1 MTPFSAFRGILAL
14 GILSSLQIP
23 LLAAPAAP
31 DDYVWIEGEA
41 AQVNIKPN
49 IAGWGNKHF
58 LSNDKWL
65 HISVDADKIDK
76 TVPAEGVLLKY
87 PFTIQRAGDYEIWN
101 RIGFEFAR
109 SAFAWRLDGGE
120 WKTVSP
126 EELTTD
132 LMEIDF
138 FCEVAWLKL
147 GEGKLDAGPHTL
159 EIKLPKE
166 RDAQGKWRRIL
177 YAGDALCIHR
187 DSFAPRSKFKP
198 GEDGREA
205 IDREAAKQIFE
216 LPAPVAAGRRSSVA
230 LKGLWEVCRHDEQ
243 KPGPLAAPIQDFP
256 EHPFWR
262 GIPVPSDKNTAR
274 PDLVFAHRL
283 WYRTTVKVPENC
295 AGKSFYLVFPQ
306 NNLNT
311 TVYVNGIYC
320 GFDKNPFARVQIDIS
335 KAVKPGA
342 NEIRVGIRDAWYA
355 HSYNPKNPLALRKT
369 FNLPKKFFGDGFQRL
384 AYPVW
389 GHPESGILVTPELV
403 CAGSAYTADVFCKP
417 SVQKKELGL
426 EVRISNSSK
435 TPLSGEVLFEAVNAR
450 GEVEK
455 KFGPRKIEL
464 AGNADAVVNLNGA
477 WDNPKLWWPDDPA
490 MYVLRATLTRDGK
503 IVDVS
508 ETPFGFREWSWEGR
522 DFKLNGIVWHG
533 WADTHA
539 HATKEE
545 WLAFHRK
552 TNQRFMRFWGTSWM
566 NLPPE
571 EALNFFDKSGV
582 VVRRSGMLDGEGIGY
597 MAIEEDPDLKK
608 ESPIKMDLMRN
619 WRDQVV
625 AQVKGER
632 NHPSVMIWSIEN
644 EWLYINCI
652 NLYGGLMDQFEAE
665 VTKTSQA
672 VSAADPT
679 RPNMSDGGG
688 ACKAN
693 TMPVHGDHYTTGPF
707 PQYPALAYEV
717 NATGGGRGRWKWDE
731 KRPRF
736 IGEELYT
743 GHDPAF
749 AYFGGDEAFIGKQQ
763 ARRAVGLADRML
775 TEGYRWSGCGAWH
788 FWQGQDIAQGQYEA
802 NAPRAV
808 FCRQWDWTFGSGQKV
823 RRTLGI
829 FNDSR
834 FDDPI
839 RFTWTLNVN
848 GKKVAGKSR
857 EYRVPPGT
865 NEKFDLTLEMPT
877 VAERSEGELVLSLAA
892 QDREVFTDRKSVSI
906 LKPVSRVAAT
916 AKQVLV
922 FDPQG
927 TTAAFLDKNKM
938 PFTAV
943 KDLTALPESG
953 KVLIVGKDALDEKE
967 STSSRLAAYAV
978 GGRRVVVLE
987 QKHPLKY
994 QGVPADMDAEINEG
1008 RTAFAED
1015 LGHPALRGLAQKD
1028 FFTWSPDE
1036 LVYRNAY
1043 RKPSRGAKSL
1053 VQCHE
1058 KLENSALVEV
1068 PVADGLLLLCQLVV
1082 AEKLDTSAVAQQLL
1096 LNLVSHAASYR
1107 LTFRTVAACTEGDA
1121 PLAKTLDAIGL
1132 RYTKSGDPLQTLSTP
1147 GATLAVLA
1155 ATPAHLKT
1163 LAAHLDKVE
1172 QFTKNGGWIVF
1183 HGLTPEGLDDY
1194 NKIVGFEHMIRPFR
1208 RERVTLP
1215 AVKSRLMSGLT
1226 LNDVVMYSSEQIFP
1240 WAPGNYVAS
1249 DIFSYV
1255 VDFDNVAPFCRFPN
1269 DFLLNMVNGM
1279 VSADAWKYIVNVPA
1293 PANPPLDW
1301 LLKLPKEQE
1310 LIEMEWIGNTFY
1322 YPVTRVE
1329 LIVDGTHKASFAVK
1343 PNNEPQ
1349 VLAIDPPLKSKDIIL
1364 RLAAWDKVPGKAAVT
1379 GLDNIRLKARRSP
1392 EFYKKVRPMLNV
1404 GALMEYP
1411 RGEGGLVLC
1420 NLLFKEAGKEQAPVN
1435 FTKKQNILTTILR
1448 NLQAPFAAGKT
1459 VIAGANLTYR
1469 PLDISKSATQYRD
1482 EKGWFGDKRFTF
1494 KDMPT
1499 GISKFA
1505 GVPYNVYEFPTSPV
1519 PTVLML
1525 GGNGLPEK
1533 LPKAI
1538 HNIVINRKA
1547 DALFFLHTARMDAR
1561 RNPQEI
1567 KEKKKYEML
1576 RYVVHYKDGKSVE
1589 VPIHAEIDIDD
1600 YRQKEPRALPGA
1612 QIAWTRPYK
1621 DTDQS
1626 AVAYSKQWNNPRPE
1640 VEITTFDMVYG
1651 AQPRGV
1657 PVLIAV
1663 TTATAADNKDG
1674 HSKAH
1679 E

>member
-1 MTPFSAFRGILAL
+1 L
-14 GILSSLQIP
+14 LSLVAPTS
-23 LLAAPAAP
+23 AAPA
-31 DDYVWIEGEA
+31 DVEYVWIEGEA
-41 AQVNIKPN
+41 AQTDYKPN

-58 LSNDKWL
+58 LSGDKWL
-65 HISVDADKIDK
+65 HVAVDADKVEK
-76 TVPAEGVLLKY
+76 MVPEGGIVLKY
-87 PFTIQRAGDYEIWN
+87 PFALKKAGDYEIWN

-109 SAFAWRLDGGE
+109 SPFAWRLDGGD
-120 WKTVSP
+120 WKTVAP
-126 EELTTD
+126 DELTTD

-138 FCEVAWLKL
+138 FCEVAWLKMDSRR
-147 GEGKLDAGPHTL
+147 LDAGKHTL

-166 RDAQGKWRRIL
+166 RDRQGKWQRIL
-177 YAGDALCIHR
+177 YTGDALCIYGGH
-187 DSFAPRSKFKP
+187 FIPHANYKP
-198 GEDGREA
+198 GEDEKET
-205 IDREAAKQIFE
+205 IDRAAAKQLFE
-216 LPAPVAAGRRSSVA
+216 LSAPTAEGQRSSVA
-230 LKGLWEVCRHDEQ
+230 LNGPWQVCRHDEQ
-243 KPGPLAAPIQDFP
+243 MPSAVAEPIKDFP
-256 EHPFWR
+256 EQPHWK
-262 GIPVPSDKNTAR
+262 GIPVPSDKNTSR

-283 WYRTTVKVPENC
+283 WYRTKVNVPENC

-306 NNLNT
+306 NSLNT
-311 TVYVNGIYC
+311 TVYVNDVYC
-320 GFDKNPFARVQIDIS
+320 GFDKNPFARIQIDIS
-335 KAVKPGA
+335 KAVKPGV
-342 NEIRVGIRDAWYA
+342 NEIRVGIRDAWYGRTF
-355 HSYNPKNPLALRKT
+355 NPKNPLTLRKT
-369 FNLPKKFFGDGFQRL
+369 FNVPKKFFHDGFQRL

-389 GHPESGILVTPELV
+389 NHPESGILVTPKLV
-403 CAGSAYTADVFCKP
+403 CAGSAYAADVFCKP
-417 SVQKKELGL
+417 SVKNEQLALDVTIANGGAL
-426 EVRISNSSK
+426 
-435 TPLSGEVLFEAVNAR
+435 PLSGEVLCEAVNAK

-455 KFGPRKIEL
+455 KFALRAFKLDGRGTRTL
-464 AGNADAVVNLNGA
+464 AVAEKWANA
-477 WDNPKLWWPDDPA
+477 KRWWPDEPA
-490 MYVLRATLTRDGK
+490 MYRLRTTIKSDGK
-503 IVDVS
+503 ILDVK
-508 ETPFGFREWSWEGR
+508 ETPFGFREWSWDGR

-533 WADTHA
+533 WADTHT

-545 WLAFHRK
+545 WLDFYRK

-571 EALNFFDKSGV
+571 QALDFFDKGGV
-582 VVRRSGMLDGEGIGY
+582 VVRRSGMLDGEAIGY
-597 MAIEEDPDLKK
+597 MAIEEDADLK
-608 ESPIKMDLMRN
+608 ENGSIVKMDLMRN

-652 NLYGGLMDQFEAE
+652 NLYGGLMDQFESE
-665 VTKTSQA
+665 VTKTSRA

-679 RPNMSDGGG
+679 RPNMTDGGG

-707 PQYPALAYEV
+707 PLYPSLAYDV

-749 AYFGGDEAFIGKQQ
+749 ACIGGDAVFIGKQQ
-763 ARRAVGLADRML
+763 ARPAVGLMDRIL

-788 FWQGQDIAQGQYEA
+788 FWQTQDLAQGQYDA

-823 RRTLGI
+823 HRKLGI
-829 FNDSR
+829 FNDSHY
-834 FDDPI
+834 DDPI
-839 RFTWTLNVN
+839 RFTWALNVH
-848 GKKVAGKSR
+848 GKKVAGESR

-865 NEKFDLTLEMPT
+865 NEKFKVTLEMPE
-877 VAERSEGELVLSLAA
+877 VENRSEGEFVLSLYV
-892 QDREVFTDRKSVSI
+892 RGKEVFTDTKAVSI
-906 LKPVSRVAAT
+906 LKPAGQAKVT
-916 AKQVLV
+916 AKELFV

-927 TTAAFLDKNKM
+927 ATTAFLEKHKM
-938 PFTAV
+938 PFAAL
-943 KDLTALPESG
+943 KDLSALPDSG

-967 STSSRLAAYAV
+967 STSSRLAAYASA
-978 GGRRVVVLE
+978 GRRVIVLE

-994 QGVPADMDAEINEG
+994 QGVPAEIEAGTNEG
-1008 RTAFAED
+1008 RTAFGED
-1015 LGHPALRGLAQKD
+1015 FAHPVLRGLAQKD
-1028 FFTWSPDE
+1028 FFTWGADE
-1036 LVYRNAY
+1036 IVYRNAY
-1043 RKPSRGAKSL
+1043 LKPTRGAKSL

-1058 KLENSALVEV
+1058 FLHNSGLVEV

-1082 AEKLDTSAVAQQLL
+1082 AEKLDNNAVAQQLL
-1096 LNLVSHAASYR
+1096 FNLVDRAASYK
-1107 LTFRTVAACTEGDA
+1107 LTFRKVVASTDGDA

-1132 RYTKSGDPLQTLSTP
+1132 QHGKTTDPLEALTTP
-1147 GATLAVLA
+1147 GVTLAIVA

-1163 LAAHLDKVE
+1163 LAGNLDKIE
-1172 QFTKNGGWIVF
+1172 LFTKKGGWLVF
-1183 HGLTPEGLDDY
+1183 HGLTPDGLADY
-1194 NKIVGFEHMIRPFR
+1194 NKIVGVDHMIRPFR

-1215 AVKSRLMSGLT
+1215 VTKSRLMSGLT

-1255 VDFDNVAPFCRFPN
+1255 VDFDDVAPFCQFPN

-1293 PANPPLDW
+1293 PPKPPLDW

-1329 LIVDGTHKASFAVK
+1329 LILNGKTASFTTK

-1349 VLAIDPPLKSKDIIL
+1349 TFAISPALKGKNITL
-1364 RLAAWDKVPGKAAVT
+1364 RLADWDKVPGKGAVT
-1379 GLDNIRLKARRSP
+1379 GLDNIRLKAKRAP
-1392 EFYKKVRPMLNV
+1392 EFYKQVRPMLNL

-1420 NLLFKEAGKEQAPVN
+1420 NLLFQDAGKEQAPIN
-1435 FTKKQNILTTILR
+1435 FTKKQGILTTILR
-1448 NLQAPFAAGKT
+1448 NLEAPFSGGKT
-1459 VIAGANLTYR
+1459 VIAGAKLKYQS
-1469 PLDISKSATQYRD
+1469 LDISKYATQYRD
-1482 EKGWFGDKRFTF
+1482 EKGWFGDKKFTF
-1494 KDMPT
+1494 KDMPV
-1499 GISKFA
+1499 GVSKFA

-1525 GGNGLPEK
+1525 GGNGLPDK

-1538 HNIVINRKA
+1538 RNIVVNRKA
-1547 DALFFLHTARMDAR
+1547 DALFFLHAARMAAR

-1576 RYVVHYKDGKSVE
+1576 RYVVHYADGKSVD
-1589 VPIHAEIDIDD
+1589 VPIYAEIDIDD
-1600 YRQKEPRALPGA
+1600 YRQTTPRPIPGA
-1612 QIAWTRPYK
+1612 QIAWTRRYEG
-1621 DTDQS
+1621 TDQS
-1626 AVAYSKQWNNPRPE
+1626 AVAYSKQWNNPRPD
-1640 VEITTFDMVYG
+1640 VAIKSIDMVSG
-1651 AQPRGV
+1651 TQPRGV
-1657 PVLIAV
+1657 PVLIAL
-1663 TTATAADNKDG
+1663 TTAAAR
-1674 HSKAH
+1674 
-1679 E
+1679 

>member
-1 MTPFSAFRGILAL
+1 MTPLSPLRGILVCLVLTLLNA
-14 GILSSLQIP
+14 P
-23 LLAAPAAP
+23 LPAAPAP
-31 DDYVWIEGEA
+31 QDDYVWIEGEA
-41 AQVNIKPN
+41 GQVNIKPN

-58 LSNDKWL
+58 LSGEKWL
-65 HISVDADKIDK
+65 HISVDADKIEK

-87 PFTIQRAGDYEIWN
+87 PFTLSKAGDYEIWN
-101 RIGFEFAR
+101 RLGFEFAR
-109 SAFAWRLDGGE
+109 SPFAWRLDGGA
-120 WKTVSP
+120 WQMVSAD
-126 EELTTD
+126 ELTTD

-138 FCEVAWLKL
+138 FCEIAWLKM
-147 GEGKLDAGPHTL
+147 DARNLEAGSHTL
-159 EIKLPKE
+159 EIKLPRE
-166 RDAQGKWRRIL
+166 RDPQGKWRRIL
-177 YAGDALCIHR
+177 YAGDALCIHHGP
-187 DSFAPRSKFKP
+187 FTPRSKFKP
-198 GEDGREA
+198 GEDAQEA
-205 IDREAAKQIFE
+205 IDRDAAKQVFE
-216 LPAPVAAGRRSSVA
+216 LPAPASAGQRSSVA
-230 LKGLWEVCRHDEQ
+230 LKGLWEVCRSDEQ
-243 KPGPLAAPIQDFP
+243 MPGEVAAPIREFP

-262 GIPVPSDKNTAR
+262 GIPVPSDKNTSR

-283 WYRTTVKVPENC
+283 WYRTKVNIPVGC

-306 NNLNT
+306 NSLNT
-311 TVYVNGIYC
+311 TVFVNGVYC

-335 KAVKPGA
+335 KAVKPGV

-355 HSYNPKNPLALRKT
+355 RTYNPKNPLALRKT

-389 GHPESGILVTPELV
+389 GHPESGILVTPKLV
-403 CAGSAYTADVFCKP
+403 CAGTVYTSDVFCKP
-417 SVQKKELGL
+417 AVQKKVLAL
-426 EVRISNSSK
+426 DVTLRNSSEA
-435 TPLSGEVLFEAVNAR
+435 PLSSEVLFEAVN
-450 GEVEK
+450 GKGDVETT
-455 KFGPRKIEL
+455 FGPKKIEL
-464 AGNADAVVNLNGA
+464 PGHGEAALKVTAD

-490 MYVLRATLTRDGK
+490 MYTLRTTIKRDGK
-503 IVDVS
+503 VLDVS
-508 ETPFGFREWSWEGR
+508 ETPFGFREWSWNGR

-533 WADTHA
+533 WADTHT

-545 WLAFHRK
+545 WLDFYRK

-566 NLPPE
+566 SLPPE
-571 EALNFFDKSGV
+571 EALSYFDKSGV

-597 MAIEEDPDLKK
+597 MAIEEDADLKK

-652 NLYGGLMDQFEAE
+652 NLYGGLMDPFEAE
-665 VTKTSQA
+665 VTKTSRA
-672 VSAADPT
+672 VSEADPT
-679 RPNMSDGGG
+679 RPNMTDGGG
-688 ACKAN
+688 DCKAN
-693 TMPVHGDHYTTGPF
+693 TMPVHGDHYTTGSF
-707 PQYPALAYEV
+707 PQYPALAYKV

-749 AYFGGDEAFIGKQQ
+749 AYFGGDEVFIGKQQ

-788 FWQGQDIAQGQYEA
+788 FWQNQDIAQGQYEA

-808 FCRQWDWTFGSGQKV
+808 FCRQWDWTFDIGEKV
-823 RRTLGI
+823 RRTIGI
-829 FNDSR
+829 FNDTHS
-834 FDDPI
+834 DDPI
-839 RFTWTLNVN
+839 QLTWTLNVK
-848 GKKVAGKSR
+848 GKKVAGESR
-857 EYRVPPGT
+857 EYRVPPGG
-865 NEKFDLTLEMPT
+865 NEKFEQSMEMHGGNPP
-877 VAERSEGELVLSLAA
+877 RSEGEFVLSLSVKG
-892 QDREVFTDRKSVSI
+892 QEVFRDVKAVSI
-906 LKPVSRVAAT
+906 LGGAIYAHLM
-916 AKQVLV
+916 AKDLLL
-922 FDPQG
+922 FDPQEQ
-927 TTAAFLDKNKM
+927 TEKALRKEKM
-938 PFTAV
+938 SFTLL
-943 KDLTALPESG
+943 KDLAALPESG
-953 KVLIVGKDALDEKE
+953 KILIIGKDALDEKE
-967 STSSRLAAYAV
+967 SASSRLAAYAA
-978 GGRRVVVLE
+978 GGRRVIVLE

-994 QGVPADMDAEINEG
+994 QGVPADLEADTNEG
-1008 RTAFAED
+1008 RTAFGED
-1015 LGHPALRGLAQKD
+1015 FGHPALRYLAQKD
-1028 FFTWSPDE
+1028 FFTWAPDE
-1036 LVYRNAY
+1036 IVYRNAY

-1058 KLENSALVEV
+1058 KLESSALVEV

-1082 AEKLDTSAVAQQLL
+1082 AEKLDENVVARQVLF
-1096 LNLVSHAASYR
+1096 NLVDYAANYR
-1107 LTFRTVAACTEGDA
+1107 LTFRKVVACTEGDA

-1132 RYTKSGDPLQTLSTP
+1132 QYTKAGDPLQALTTP

-1163 LAAHLDKVE
+1163 LAASLDKIE
-1172 QFTKNGGWIVF
+1172 QFANKGGWIVF
-1183 HGLTPEGLDDY
+1183 HGLTPEGLADY
-1194 NKIVGFEHMIRPFR
+1194 NKIVGVEHMIRPFR

-1215 AVKSRLMSGLT
+1215 VTKSRLMSGLT

-1255 VDFDNVAPFCRFPN
+1255 VDFDEVAPFCQFPN
-1269 DFLLNMVNGM
+1269 DFALNMVNGM

-1293 PANPPLDW
+1293 PDRPPLDW
-1301 LLKLPKEQE
+1301 LLKLPKAQE

-1329 LIVDGTHKASFAVK
+1329 LILDSEHKASFTTK

-1349 VLAIDPPLKSKDIIL
+1349 VFAINPPLKGKDITL
-1364 RLAAWDKVPGKAAVT
+1364 RLADWDKIPGKAAVT
-1379 GLDNIRLKARRSP
+1379 GLDNIRLKAKRSP
-1392 EFYKKVRPMLNV
+1392 EFYKKVRPMLNI

-1420 NLLFKEAGKEQAPVN
+1420 NLLFQEPGKEQAPAN

-1448 NLQAPFAAGKT
+1448 NLQAPFSGGKT
-1459 VIAGANLTYR
+1459 VIAGANLDYR
-1469 PLDISKSATQYRD
+1469 PLDIAKYATQYRD
-1482 EKGWFGDKRFTF
+1482 EKGWFGDKKFTF
-1494 KDMPT
+1494 KDMPV
-1499 GISKFA
+1499 GVSKFA

-1538 HNIVINRKA
+1538 HNIAVNRKA
-1547 DALFFLHTARMDAR
+1547 DALFFLYTARMDAR

-1576 RYVVHYKDGKSVE
+1576 RYVIHYADGKSVE
-1589 VPIHAEIDIDD
+1589 VPIYAEIDIDD
-1600 YRQKEPRALPGA
+1600 YRQQTPRALPGA
-1612 QIAWTRPYK
+1612 QIAWTRPYQG
-1621 DTDQS
+1621 TDQH
-1626 AVAYSKQWNNPRPE
+1626 AVAYSKQWTNPRPD
-1640 VEITTFDMVYG
+1640 VEIKSIDMVYG

-1657 PVLIAV
+1657 PVLIAL
-1663 TTATAADNKDG
+1663 TTATAAERASRK
-1674 HSKAH
+1674 
-1679 E
+1679 

>member
-1 MTPFSAFRGILAL
+1 MAPSSALRGLLAL
-14 GILSSLQIP
+14 VALVSLHLSLR
-23 LLAAPAAP
+23 AAPASENK
-31 DDYVWIEGEA
+31 YVWIEGEA
-41 AQVNIKPN
+41 AQVNVKPN

-58 LSNDKWL
+58 LSGEKWL
-65 HISVDADKIDK
+65 HISVDADKVEK
-76 TVPAEGVLLKY
+76 TVPAEGVHLQY
-87 PFTIQRAGDYEIWN
+87 PFALEQAGDYEIWD
-101 RIGFEFAR
+101 RIGFESAR
-109 SAFAWRLDGGE
+109 STFAWRLDGGE

-126 EELTTD
+126 DELTTD

-147 GEGKLDAGPHTL
+147 GKSKLEAGKHVL
-159 EIKLPKE
+159 EIRLPRE
-166 RDAQGKWRRIL
+166 RDRQGKWQRIL

-187 DSFAPRSKFKP
+187 GIFVPRGRFKP
-198 GEDGREA
+198 DEEGKEA
-205 IDREAAKQIFE
+205 IDRDAAQQLFQ
-216 LPAPVAAGRRSSVA
+216 LPAPKEQRSSVA

-243 KPGPLAAPIQDFP
+243 MPGEVATPIEGVP
-256 EHPFWR
+256 EQPFWR
-262 GIPVPSDKNTAR
+262 GIPVPSDKNTSR

-283 WYRTTVKVPENC
+283 WYRTRVNVPESC

-306 NNLNT
+306 NSLNT
-311 TVYVNGIYC
+311 TVYVNGVYC

-335 KAVKPGA
+335 KAVKPGV
-342 NEIRVGIRDAWYA
+342 NEVRVGIRDAWYA
-355 HSYNPKNPLALRKT
+355 RSNNPKNPLTLRKT

-384 AYPVW
+384 AYPIW

-403 CAGSAYTADVFCKP
+403 CAGPTYTSDVFCKP
-417 SVQKKELGL
+417 SVKKKELAVDVTLTNGGKDL
-426 EVRISNSSK
+426 
-435 TPLSGEVLFEAVNAR
+435 LAGEVLCEAVNSH

-455 KFGPRKIEL
+455 QFKTQPFRLDGQGVKTLILSEPWEK
-464 AGNADAVVNLNGA
+464 
-477 WDNPKLWWPDDPA
+477 PKLWWPDEPT
-490 MYVLRATLTRDGK
+490 MYRLRTTIRANGK
-503 IVDVS
+503 VIDVQ
-508 ETPFGFREWSWEGR
+508 ETPFGFREWSWDGR

-533 WADTHA
+533 WADTHS
-539 HATKEE
+539 HASKEE
-545 WLAFHRK
+545 WLDFYRK

-566 NLPPE
+566 NLPPDD
-571 EALNFFDKSGV
+571 ALDFFDKSGV

-597 MAIEEDPDLKK
+597 MAIEEDPDLKEK
-608 ESPIKMDLMRN
+608 GTQVKMDLMRN

-652 NLYGGLMDQFEAE
+652 NLYGGLMDQFESE
-665 VTKTSQA
+665 VTKTSRA

-679 RPNMSDGGG
+679 RPNMTDGGG

-707 PQYPALAYEV
+707 PLYPTLAYEV

-749 AYFGGDEAFIGKQQ
+749 AYFGGDEVFIGKQQ

-775 TEGYRWSGCGAWH
+775 TEGYRWAGCGAWH
-788 FWQGQDIAQGQYEA
+788 FWQPQDIAQGQYDA

-829 FNDSR
+829 FNDTR
-834 FDDPI
+834 YDDPI
-839 RFTWTLNVN
+839 SFTWALNVN
-848 GKKVAGKSR
+848 GKRVAGDTR
-857 EYRVPPGT
+857 VHRVPPGT

-877 VAERSEGELVLSLAA
+877 VEDRTEGELVLSLSVKGK
-892 QDREVFTDRKSVSI
+892 EVFKDTKAVSV
-906 LKPVSRVAAT
+906 LNPGRAAALA
-916 AKQVLV
+916 AKELLV
-922 FDPQG
+922 FDPHG
-927 TTAAFLDKNKM
+927 TTTAFLNKNRVA
-938 PFTAV
+938 FTELKSLA
-943 KDLTALPESG
+943 ALPESG

-967 STSSRLAAYAV
+967 SASSRLAAYAAA
-978 GGRRVVVLE
+978 GRRVVVLE

-994 QGVPADMDAEINEG
+994 QGVPADVEADENEG

-1015 LGHPALRGLAQKD
+1015 FAHPSLRGLAQKD
-1028 FFTWSPDE
+1028 FFTWGPDE
-1036 LVYRNAY
+1036 IVYRNAY

-1082 AEKLDTSAVAQQLL
+1082 AEKLDTNATAQQVL
-1096 LNLVSHAASYR
+1096 LNLLNHAASYR
-1107 LTFRTVAACTEGDA
+1107 LTFRKVVACTEGDA
-1121 PLAKTLDAIGL
+1121 SLAKTLDAIGL
-1132 RYTKSGDPLQTLSTP
+1132 QYAKAGDPLQALAAP
-1147 GATLAVLA
+1147 EATLAVIA
-1155 ATPAHLKT
+1155 ATPANLKA
-1163 LAAHLDKVE
+1163 LSAHLDQVE
-1172 QFTKNGGWIVF
+1172 QFTRKGGWIVF
-1183 HGLTPEGLDDY
+1183 HGLTPAGLADY
-1194 NKIVGFEHMIRPFR
+1194 NKIVGVEHLIRPFR

-1215 AVKSRLMSGLT
+1215 VSRSRLMSGLT

-1249 DIFSYV
+1249 DIFSHV
-1255 VDFDNVAPFCRFPN
+1255 VDFDDVAPFCQFPN

-1301 LLKLPKEQE
+1301 LLKLPREEE

-1329 LIVDGTHKASFAVK
+1329 LILDGKQKASFATK

-1349 VLAIDPPLKSKDIIL
+1349 VFAINPPLKGKDITL
-1364 RLAAWDKVPGKAAVT
+1364 RLAEWEKVPGKGAVT
-1379 GLDNIRLKARRSP
+1379 GLDNIRLKAKRSP
-1392 EFYKKVRPMLNV
+1392 EFYKKVRPMLNI
-1404 GALMEYP
+1404 GGLMEYP

-1420 NLLFKEAGKEQAPVN
+1420 NLLFQEASKEQGPAN
-1435 FTKKQNILTTILR
+1435 SAKKQTIFTTILR
-1448 NLQAPFAAGKT
+1448 NLQAPFSGGKT
-1459 VIAGANLTYR
+1459 VIAGANLKYQ
-1469 PLDISKSATQYRD
+1469 PLDVSKYATQYRD
-1482 EKGWFGDKRFTF
+1482 EKGWFGDRRFTF

-1525 GGNGLPEK
+1525 GGNGLPDK
-1533 LPKAI
+1533 LPRAI
-1538 HNIVINRKA
+1538 RNIAVNRKA
-1547 DALFFLHTARMDAR
+1547 DAVFFLHAARMDAR

-1576 RYVVHYKDGKSVE
+1576 RYVVHYQDGKSIH

-1600 YRQKEPRALPGA
+1600 YRQASPRALPGA
-1612 QIAWTRPYK
+1612 QIAWTRPYPG
-1621 DTDQS
+1621 TGQN
-1626 AVAYSKQWNNPRPE
+1626 AVAYSKQWNNPRPD
-1640 VEITTFDMVYG
+1640 VAIKSIDMVYG

-1663 TTATAADNKDG
+1663 TTATAADK
-1674 HSKAH
+1674 
-1679 E
+1679 